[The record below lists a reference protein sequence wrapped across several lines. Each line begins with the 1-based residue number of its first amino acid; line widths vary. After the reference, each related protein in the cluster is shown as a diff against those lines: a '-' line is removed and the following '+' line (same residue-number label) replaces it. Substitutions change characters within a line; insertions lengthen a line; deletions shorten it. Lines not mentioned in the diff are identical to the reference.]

1 MTTALKRTGAALL
14 TLLMFCVLTLG
25 ASAAANTPVGVK
37 FWKEKSDKESMANSG
52 IDSEREATL
61 TRQSNGTYTLTLP
74 VKQVTKLN
82 VTGYLIGLT
91 IGDVT
96 YTGTLTGEIEKGNG
110 ILTIKNLPA
119 SVLTG
124 SDVNKSLTVT
134 CNIQMDLSLLG
145 EINTTARMCKKRRS
159 TRDGAFRCSAIDVL
173 FHKVGGHLIQLHHCI
188 FCPLHY
194 LAHIAAHL
202 ALALGSHHGTG
213 SPKGCTGGHAHHHAC
228 GRIFS
233 LFHPEFLLSACHA
246 RACSAII
253 SAKES
258 GIRFFYAAICG
269 ILLHDAFYRPLR
281 AAFQQGG
288 FPICKNPLNQKRSFA
303 STTCPA
309 WAGAALR

>member
-52 IDSEREATL
+52 IDSDREASL

-82 VTGYLIGLT
+82 VTGYLSGLT

-124 SDVNKSLTVT
+124 SDVFVKGCGRSRRPAVCRTPGSAPAGSHA
-134 CNIQMDLSLLG
+134 D
-145 EINTTARMCKKRRS
+145 ARSARS
-159 TRDGAFRCSAIDVL
+159 AYPLPACQGILCSA
-173 FHKVGGHLIQLHHCI
+173 GR
-188 FCPLHY
+188 
-194 LAHIAAHL
+194 
-202 ALALGSHHGTG
+202 
-213 SPKGCTGGHAHHHAC
+213 SP
-228 GRIFS
+228 
-233 LFHPEFLLSACHA
+233 A
-246 RACSAII
+246 RV
-253 SAKES
+253 
-258 GIRFFYAAICG
+258 
-269 ILLHDAFYRPLR
+269 
-281 AAFQQGG
+281 
-288 FPICKNPLNQKRSFA
+288 
-303 STTCPA
+303 
-309 WAGAALR
+309 